1 LNIESF
7 ANDPLVSIGSLVLAV
22 LGIIL
27 AIFFYIRSQRNKVPC
42 FDTSSSTIIEGLHKA
57 LDGLEV
63 TYKGATQE
71 RITISKVIFWNECKD
86 TIDKHDLVM
95 QDPLRIVC
103 PKDIEIL
110 DIQVISDNVKLNSII
125 LEKQVVEKDII
136 YYPVSFEYLDHE
148 EYIII
153 QIIHNGDTSGKFSV
167 AGKIKGV
174 KSITKVSEVKPPAKI
189 FKYLPFISPYE
200 KILSSPIFYKYIGS
214 LLYFS
219 AAMYA
224 VWNLFVGNTQW
235 YVWLAIPILL
245 FFSGVMYFG
254 FRYISPV
261 KI

>member
-1 LNIESF
+1 MNIESF
-7 ANDPLVSIGSLVLAV
+7 ANNPLVSIGSLGLAV

-27 AIFFYIRSQRNKVPC
+27 AIIFYVRSQRNKVPC
-42 FDTSSSTIIEGLHKA
+42 FDTSNNTIIEGLHKA

-63 TYKGATQE
+63 RYKGVTQE
-71 RITISKVIFWNECKD
+71 RITISKVIFWNDGKE
-86 TIDKHDLVM
+86 TIDKNDLVM

-110 DIQVISDNVKLNSII
+110 DIQVISNNIELNSIV
-125 LEKQVVEKDII
+125 LENQVVEEDTI

-148 EYIII
+148 EYLII
-153 QIIHNGDTSGKFSV
+153 QIIHNGDTSGRFSV

-174 KSITKVSEVKPPAKI
+174 KSITKVSEAKPPAKI
-189 FKYLPFISPYE
+189 FKYLPFMFPYE

-219 AAMYA
+219 GAMYA
-224 VWNLFVGNTQW
+224 VWNLFIGNTQW